1 MRSGMRFGLSAIE
14 KRDVWS
20 RWKAGQTLHEIGRA
34 FDKPHSCIR
43 AVLLPRGGI
52 PPLAR
57 RRSRLALGLAE
68 REDISRGIASGSS
81 IREIASRLE
90 RAVSTISREV
100 SRHGGRP
107 AYRAHDAD
115 RQAWV
120 SALRPKRCLLAVNR
134 KLRDIVASRLILDW
148 SPEQISGWLKIH
160 YPNNESMRVSHE
172 TIYRSLF
179 IQARGVLKKELLDHL
194 RSKRRMR
201 RSRHASEHGQS
212 RGQIVD
218 AISIRERP
226 AEAED
231 RAIPGHWEGDL
242 LSGAKN
248 SFIATLVER
257 HSRFAML
264 IKVPS
269 KETEAVVAALSLHVR
284 KLPVTLRRSLTWDR
298 GLEMAKH
305 KDFTVATDVKVYFCD
320 PQSPWQRGTNENTNL
335 LLRQYFPRGTDLS
348 GYSQEQL
355 DQVSLLLN
363 QRPRKTLG
371 FETPASKLHASV
383 ASTV

>member
-1 MRSGMRFGLSAIE
+1 MRSEMRFGLSASE
-14 KRDVWS
+14 KRDVWV

-81 IREIASRLE
+81 IREIASRLQ
-90 RAVSTISREV
+90 RTVSTVSREV
-100 SRHGGRP
+100 TRHGGR
-107 AYRAHDAD
+107 
-115 RQAWV
+115 
-120 SALRPKRCLLAVNR
+120 
-134 KLRDIVASRLILDW
+134 
-148 SPEQISGWLKIH
+148 
-160 YPNNESMRVSHE
+160 
-172 TIYRSLF
+172 
-179 IQARGVLKKELLDHL
+179 
-194 RSKRRMR
+194 
-201 RSRHASEHGQS
+201 
-212 RGQIVD
+212 
-218 AISIRERP
+218 
-226 AEAED
+226 
-231 RAIPGHWEGDL
+231 HWEGDL

-248 SFIATLVER
+248 SYIATLVER

-264 IKVPS
+264 IKVRS
-269 KETEAVVAALSLHVR
+269 KETEVVVAALSQHVR
-284 KLPVTLRRSLTWDR
+284 KLPATLKRSLTWDR

-305 KDFTVATDVKVYFCD
+305 KDFTVATDVQVYFCD

-348 GYSQEQL
+348 DYSQEQL

-371 FETPASKLHASV
+371 FHTPINFRQ
-383 ASTV
+383 